1 MRRYIQKEIIELL
14 ETILEGIDYVGSIE
28 SSMDSSLVV
37 LQDCFLAIES
47 IENSIIRNLSK
58 DRALFYIEIISDVKL
73 SIMKIERSLSIS
85 EINYKQIKLNKDKIK
100 LKIKYLGK
108 EMGKESEVKLE
119 IVFMPY
125 KASMWDSLESIWKA
139 ANDDDCCECY
149 VVPIPYCDR
158 NSDVNLIKAHYE
170 GDQFPNDVPITHYKN
185 YDLSIRQPD
194 IIYIHNPFDE
204 CNYVTSVHP
213 KYYSYELKKYT
224 DILVYVPYYITG
236 EKVPEAQKILPVFNY
251 MDKMIVQ
258 CDAHKKF
265 YDNIIK
271 SEKVVAL
278 GSPKVDK
285 IYYYEKNKP
294 SIPSEW
300 ENIIQNRKV
309 IMYNISISSILSERI
324 DAINKIKY
332 VFSIFKDRNDAVLLW
347 RPHPL
352 IEATLKSMAP
362 NLLEEYLG
370 LKETFI
376 RENIGI
382 YDDTPDITA
391 SISISSGYIGEDSSS
406 IVHMFGVTGK
416 PILILDSKIDKVPTE
431 EDLKSV
437 SFIDGYFEENNMW
450 FVSSG
455 IDALCK
461 MNLDTG
467 KINIVKEISDKV
479 FSADMPQYCDVKK
492 IDNKIYLLPFLSED
506 ICIYDLEED
515 RLKKITIPNS
525 EIVNFDRMIH
535 YKDSLF
541 MKPKNYSAIIQ
552 YNINNGELI
561 YHKKCI
567 EEFYKISGDKPMFL
581 WGVSVRDNLLLIASA
596 INNKVLEFNMDTG
609 KSKVYTVGKEGMTYF
624 AMVYDGNDYWLAPE
638 EGNTI
643 IRWNYE
649 SGRVKEYNN
658 YPENFIGENR
668 GFIGLILCGH
678 YILAFPREANM
689 IVRIDIDTGKMS
701 EFKLKLSEEEGKCNS
716 CCNFNLSNY
725 NFVKKINENYIVA
738 FSNYYNSLLK
748 INILTG
754 EYSLIKCEFSKS
766 DVNEYLNKAIDN
778 NKLSSNLP
786 SATMESK
793 YLTIDKFI
801 DKYIIKESKIFTEC
815 ANENTYGT
823 YNCGVKVHKYIK
835 EQFVNERK

>member
-1 MRRYIQKEIIELL
+1 MRKYIQIEIIELL

-28 SSMDSSLVV
+28 STIDSSSMV

-47 IENSIIRNLSK
+47 IENSITRNLSRN
-58 DRALFYIEIISDVKL
+58 RALFYIEIISNIKL
-73 SIMKIERSLSIS
+73 DILGLESSLSID
-85 EINYKQIKLNKDKIK
+85 EVNYNQIKLDKEKIK
-100 LKIKYLGK
+100 FKIKQLSS
-108 EMGKESEVKLE
+108 EMIKESEIKME

-125 KASMWDSLESIWKA
+125 KASMWDSLESIWKT

-170 GDQFPNDVPITHYKN
+170 GDQFPNDVPITHYEN

-194 IIYIHNPFDE
+194 VIYIHNPYDE

-224 DILVYVPYYITG
+224 GMLVYVPYYITG
-236 EKVPEAQKILPVFNY
+236 QKVPESQKILPVFNY

-265 YDNIIK
+265 YDNIID
-271 SEKVVAL
+271 SEKVIAL

-285 IYYYEKNKP
+285 IHYYEKNKP
-294 SIPSEW
+294 TIPSEW
-300 ENIIQNRKV
+300 KNIIQNKKV

-332 VFSIFKDRNDAVLLW
+332 VFSIFKDRNDVVLLW

-362 NLLEEYLG
+362 DLLEEYLR

-382 YDDTPDITA
+382 YDDTADITA
-391 SISISSGYIGEDSSS
+391 SISISNGYIGEDSSS

-416 PILILDSKIDKVPTE
+416 PILILDSKIDKLPTE

-437 SFIDGYFEENNMW
+437 SFIDAYFEDNNMW
-450 FVSSG
+450 FASSG

-461 MNLDTG
+461 MDLDTG
-467 KINIVKEISDKV
+467 KISIVKEFSDKI
-479 FSADMPQYCDVKK
+479 FGTNMPQYCDVKK
-492 IDNKIYLLPFLSED
+492 IDNKIYILPFLSEY
-506 ICIYDLEED
+506 ICIYDLD
-515 RLKKITIPNS
+515 TDQLKKINIPDA
-525 EIVNFDRMIH
+525 EFVNFDRMIH
-535 YKDSLF
+535 YKEYLF
-541 MKPKNYSAIIQ
+541 MKPKNYNAIIQ

-581 WGVSVRDNLLLIASA
+581 WGVYVRDNLLLMASA
-596 INNKVLEFNMDTG
+596 INNKILEFNMDTG
-609 KSKVYTVGKEGMTYF
+609 KSKVHTVGIEGMTYF
-624 AMVYDGNDYWLAPE
+624 NMEYDGNDYWLVPE
-638 EGNTI
+638 CGNTI

-649 SGRVKEYNN
+649 NGKVEEYNN
-658 YPENFIGENR
+658 YPNNFIGDSN
-668 GFIGLILCGH
+668 GFIGIVCCGN
-678 YILAFPREANM
+678 YMLAFPREANM
-689 IVRIDIDTGKMS
+689 IVKIDIDTGKMS
-701 EFKLKLSEEEGKCNS
+701 EFKLKLPYKEGQRNS
-716 CCNFNLSNY
+716 CYNFSFSNY
-725 NFVKKINENYIVA
+725 NFVKKLNEDHIVA
-738 FSNYYNSLLK
+738 FSNYDNSLLK
-748 INILTG
+748 ISISTG
-754 EYSLIKCEFSKS
+754 EYSLTKCEFSKS
-766 DVNEYLNKAIDN
+766 DVNRYLNKAIDN
-778 NKLSSNLP
+778 NKISPNLP
-786 SATMESK
+786 LATMESK

-801 DKYIIKESKIFTEC
+801 NNYIIKESNIFIEC
-815 ANENTYGT
+815 DNENMYGT
-823 YNCGVKVHKYIK
+823 YNCGEKIHKYIK
-835 EQFVNERK
+835 EQFINDRK